1 MSNVKYKIL
10 LTHLNTP
17 VKIVDETYNE
27 VREKIRQ
34 YLKYKIPGV
43 YTMAQ
48 ANLILGLTNLYF
60 LLNEKETKISFR
72 NAFRLINDLC
82 LFAENMVKSEDLRVE
97 FETDCYINKNGFSK
111 TLIRIHYIND
121 MIIDKDLDWSK
132 EERDSFEKSF
142 NLKMSKLYWYI
153 DLLEAIETVIR
164 QLYNINVVKACHT
177 PKLKTITKPEGEE
190 KMKYKIVLGKGR
202 ASSLP
207 EVEKVYNNKKEGTTI
222 VVFKNG
228 DKIRVTREKDDKDD
242 LEKAIAIAMV
252 KYAYGLDKY
261 LDACDKVI
269 DSTKKEKL
277 KKTTKNTK
285 DNEKIKLEIKEKML
299 YLNKHTLPLKKK

>member
-1 MSNVKYKIL
+1 MNNAKYKIL

-17 VKIVDETYNE
+17 IKILDETYNE

-34 YLKYKIPGV
+34 YLKYKIPGD
-43 YTMAQ
+43 YTMTQ
-48 ANLILGLTNLYF
+48 ANLVLGLTNLYF
-60 LLNEKETKISFR
+60 LLKEKEAKISIR

-97 FETDCYINKNGFSK
+97 FEYGCYANKNRLPK
-111 TLIRIHYIND
+111 TLIRIHYINN

-132 EERDSFEKSF
+132 EEQDSFEKSF
-142 NLKMSKLYWYI
+142 NLKMFKLYWYV
-153 DLLEAIETVIR
+153 DLLKAIEDLIR
-164 QLYNINVVKACHT
+164 WLYNINVVKEYHI
-177 PKLKTITKPEGEE
+177 PRKNKNLLDKTEE
-190 KMKYKIVLGKGR
+190 NKMEYKIVLGKGS

-228 DKIRVTREKDDKDD
+228 DKIRVTREKGDKDD

-261 LDACDKVI
+261 LDACDKVV
-269 DSTKKEKL
+269 DSTKKS
-277 KKTTKNTK
+277 KT
-285 DNEKIKLEIKEKML
+285 
-299 YLNKHTLPLKKK
+299 KKKRCSKNMKSTTEVTK